1 MISNSLKKNIEFI
14 NLIYCKII
22 NKNDG
27 FSIQELLVVIA
38 GFSILALI
46 SFPKI
51 SDFIKDF
58 KINHEKNLITSIV
71 RKCVEY
77 SEIYDLENPTF
88 SDIGMGMT
96 LNPYKDSY
104 GIDYE
109 DHDGFTYNTTISS
122 AMPTREY
129 SSCMRLSAKS
139 TSIKGLGDELG
150 YHYPHFE
157 IMYNP
162 STGEYEK
169 TCVLQINAYNKTK
182 HCNVENLSW

>member
-1 MISNSLKKNIEFI
+1 M
-14 NLIYCKII
+14 
-22 NKNDG
+22 NKNNG
-27 FSIQELLVVIA
+27 FSIQELVVVIS

-58 KINHEKNLITSIV
+58 KINHAKNLITSIV
-71 RKCVEY
+71 RQCVEY
-77 SEIYDLENPTF
+77 SEINDLDNPTF

-96 LNPYKDSY
+96 LNPYEDSY
-104 GIDYE
+104 GIDYG

-139 TSIKGLGDELG
+139 TSIRGLGDETG

-157 IMYNP
+157 IMYN
-162 STGEYEK
+162 SFTGEYEK
-169 TCVLQINAYNKTK
+169 NCVLQINAYNKPR
-182 HCNVENLSW
+182 HCNADTLSW